1 MGLPWVRLDTQFP
14 HNPKVLA
21 LAEDRN
27 WRAVAAYTCALA
39 YCGAHGTDGFIP
51 AGALPFIHATRREAQ
66 QLVTVGLWQ
75 PDGAGG
81 WKIPDWSEYQ
91 PTSKQAEERS
101 SRMRALAHMRW
112 AKEKGGD
119 E

>member
-1 MGLPWVRLDTQFP
+1 MGLPWVRLDSQFP

-27 WRAVAAYTCALA
+27 WRAIAAYTCSLS

-51 AGALPFIHATRREAQ
+51 AGALPFIHATRKEAT
-66 QLVTVGLWQ
+66 QLVAVGLWRA
-75 PDGAGG
+75 DGKGG
-81 WKIPDWSEYQ
+81 WVLPDWTEYQ

-112 AKEKGGD
+112 AKEKGA